1 MLLGLRRYRGRVSFL
16 PVGEYHPKE
25 VTTSMTRSKSESAPP
40 RTTMDEIKTS
50 QSLDLSGAADAKV
63 PLEPAL
69 EKVSLDDEA
78 KSGHVVDET
87 GDSGTVSESASMKD
101 DKPVN
106 GCSGDSSTAPLP
118 GLDEPVPSG
127 WVTIEDNFVLLLA
140 MYQTHLN
147 SELIPAPDCE
157 FNDGVIHLILVRASV
172 TRGRILRI
180 MLAFEE
186 GKEMNDDAAEIV
198 RVKAFRLE
206 PLTEH
211 GILTVD
217 GESVKYGPIQAHVL
231 PSLARIMAMKKSI
244 V

>member
-1 MLLGLRRYRGRVSFL
+1 
-16 PVGEYHPKE
+16 
-25 VTTSMTRSKSESAPP
+25 MTRSKSESAPP
-40 RTTMDEIKTS
+40 RTTTEEIKTS
-50 QSLDLSGAADAKV
+50 HSLDLSGAADATKV

-69 EKVSLDDEA
+69 EKVSLDDGA

-106 GCSGDSSTAPLP
+106 GCSGDSSTALP
-118 GLDEPVPSG
+118 GLDEPVPSR

-157 FNDGVIHLILVRASV
+157 FNDGLIHLILVRASV
-172 TRGRILRI
+172 TRARILRI